1 MFVTTVKN
9 TIMNAIFG
17 GNGGSALPTSYLVGL
32 STTEPKADG
41 SGITEPS
48 SSAGYGR
55 LPVVFGSANG
65 GTVKNKDVL
74 EFPAFVED
82 AGVATHYV
90 IYNQD
95 GSPFWFDSLERSRT
109 LEAESVLAFPVGA
122 ITISLNDDVV
132 V

>member
-32 STTEPKADG
+32 STAEPKADG
-41 SGITEPS
+41 SGITEPA
-48 SSAGYGR
+48 SATGYTR
-55 LPVVFGSANG
+55 LFAEFGTATG

-90 IYNQD
+90 IFDQD
-95 GSPFWFDSLERSRT
+95 GEPFWFGALERSRT
-109 LEAESVLAFPVGA
+109 LETESVLAFPAGA
-122 ITISLNDDVV
+122 ITISLNDEIVV
-132 V
+132 